1 MFLVEQINKTRGCK
15 NPLLKTD
22 NMLPF
27 PNEVQKVATSQ
38 LERFLKTLDELK
50 KVYKEEL
57 KRRKNPVKNVPRGI
71 NQDD

>member
-1 MFLVEQINKTRGCK
+1 
-15 NPLLKTD
+15 
-22 NMLPF
+22 MLPF

-57 KRRKNPVKNVPRGI
+57 KRRKNPIKNVPRET
-71 NQDD
+71 NKNLRSFFWFQMKTLNNLMQSC